1 MAVMRERNLRFA
13 AVMIGFAGIV
23 LLTVREDVLG
33 PFLAPLTTWTAQ
45 ATRAVLHV
53 LGMEATRTGTVIA
66 HPEGF
71 AYDISTRCTGVVPV
85 AFLAAAILASPGAMR
100 RKVIGLAVGVPVL
113 IALNLTRLVHL
124 FSLGV
129 YHPEAFDLAHG
140 VLWEGFFILAVFGL
154 WFLFTRWS
162 DARFRLTSPWCL
174 RAAYDSSSIEMK
186 ASSRSVSV
194 RIPTRRSSYTTGRPL
209 ILWRRISRAA
219 SMMESPG
226 PTVMTSVVMTS
237 KTGRS

>member
-33 PFLAPLTTWTAQ
+33 PFLAPLTSWTAQ

-85 AFLAAAILASPGAMR
+85 AFLTQPVAMGDGDLPRRRPGVGIGEGRVVPVIIVGASPYLHLQLRKRERFRIDSYHLHVRYRADAAAPVHRIR
-100 RKVIGLAVGVPVL
+100 RQAVMIAGQDDNMQAGVAQHPCDVIQEGYGNAVVVEDVAG
-113 IALNLTRLVHL
+113 
-124 FSLGV
+124 
-129 YHPEAFDLAHG
+129 ED
-140 VLWEGFFILAVFGL
+140 E
-154 WFLFTRWS
+154 
-162 DARFRLTSPWCL
+162 D
-174 RAAYDSSSIEMK
+174 
-186 ASSRSVSV
+186 V
-194 RIPTRRSSYTTGRPL
+194 R
-209 ILWRRISRAA
+209 
-219 SMMESPG
+219 
-226 PTVMTSVVMTS
+226 
-237 KTGRS
+237 